1 MIRDMMTRHQL
12 SKAKEKAIHYG
23 NAGQMLAIISS
34 TRASRRGLN
43 YGMPTPKTGFF
54 TGYWNCGAVAWQGR
68 FENGDQVGM
77 WKYTSPNGVDSCDEF
92 YCNL

>member
-1 MIRDMMTRHQL
+1 MIRDMMKTIEL
-12 SKAKEKAIHYG
+12 IKAKEKARYFG
-23 NAGQMLAIISS
+23 NPGSI
-34 TRASRRGLN
+34 GLGLDLSN
-43 YGMPTPKTGFF
+43 TQKRMFTPKTGFF

-77 WKYTSPNGVDSCDEF
+77 WKYTGTDRKSSCNEF